1 MLLGTGIR
9 LFDRVDPD
17 RLALDQTRTAAS
29 SRVTH
34 LTYTVGKR

>member
-1 MLLGTGIR
+1 MATTSSGGGPEPA
-9 LFDRVDPD
+9 DREIV
-17 RLALDQTRTAAS
+17 RTAAS